1 MLRLLACAVVVAAAP
16 ITSACGSQ
24 VSCANLCQHTQACNV
39 TFRPT
44 DDEDGALIRSGA
56 RSTDQD
62 CVLGCEEN
70 PAVTVDSAK
79 CIDDATAKSAD
90 PAVCQAPVLACLGQ
104 K

>member
-1 MLRLLACAVVVAAAP
+1 MLRLVACVVVVVSA
-16 ITSACGSQ
+16 ACGGPQ
-24 VSCANLCQHTQACNV
+24 VSCENLCAHTQACNV

-56 RSTDQD
+56 RTTDQD
-62 CVLGCEEN
+62 CVLGCQEN
-70 PAVTVDSAK
+70 PAVTVASAN
-79 CIDDATAKSAD
+79 CIDTATAKSTD